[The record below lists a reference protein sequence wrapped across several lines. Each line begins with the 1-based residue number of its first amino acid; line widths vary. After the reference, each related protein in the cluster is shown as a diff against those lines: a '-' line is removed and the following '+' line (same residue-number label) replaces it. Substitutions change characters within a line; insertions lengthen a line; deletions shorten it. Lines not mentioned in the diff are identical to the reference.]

1 MLWSFPFLF
10 SVPSL
15 QVLSQSLTLTLP
27 WQSYF
32 YVLSFPWDASWPSL
46 FTSRYHVG
54 FIFSLRKARMKS
66 GLLLEKS
73 ETSENHRLSF
83 PGYILFVDVIIVQS
97 LLFLSVTP
105 WTAACQAFLSFTI
118 SWSLLRLMSTESVM
132 PSNHL
137 ILCHLLSFCLS
148 LSQHQGLFQEVDSL
162 IRWPKCWSFS
172 FSIGP
177 SNEHSGLIS
186 FRIDWSDLVCCCC
199 CWSGLNIL
207 KYKWLYFE
215 SELIWKGMG

>member
-105 WTAACQAFLSFTI
+105 WNCSTPGFPVLHYLLEFTQTHVHWVSDAIQPSHPLSP
-118 SWSLLRLMSTESVM
+118 
-132 PSNHL
+132 PSP
-137 ILCHLLSFCLS
+137 F

>member
-105 WTAACQAFLSFTI
+105 WTAARQAFLSFTI

-137 ILCHLLSFCLS
+137 ILCHLLPLFFPSIRVFSKKSILWS
-148 LSQHQGLFQEVDSL
+148 GGQSVGASASALALPMNIQGWFPLGL
-162 IRWPKCWSFS
+162 T
-172 FSIGP
+172 
-177 SNEHSGLIS
+177 GLIWFS
-186 FRIDWSDLVCCCC
+186 AAAADLV
-199 CWSGLNIL
+199 
-207 KYKWLYFE
+207 
-215 SELIWKGMG
+215 